1 MTVTGAAGAQTGTAP
16 GIRCLAQ
23 TDAAGIDAMLAG
35 AGSPLA
41 GQGPTFVAEGVAAGI
56 DPRLLLAIAAHE
68 TRFATYAPAR
78 AIHNPFGLGPGLVF
92 SSDAAAIAR
101 AARTLDAYYVQEG
114 RIRIDTIGPKW
125 APIGAANDPQGL
137 NRHWVAGVGAQYAAL
152 GGDPDAPVLI
162 GAQSAPCPAP
172 AGADPD
178 GPAASAAAAP
188 GDRSSG
194 PAEVTTWGGAALMI
208 ALVGYL
214 ALRRRRVIAAAAAA
228 RDARF
233 AWEPADPDA
242 DAVAE
247 ALATAHAQTAA
258 AATPLGIAAG
268 EDDEIEDAEWTLEEP
283 PASEEDTAEFRVDD
297 APPEPPLAE
306 RAVELPEADPAA
318 AFWAWAEDECAGHDD
333 AEPDEPID
341 WHPVEEPAPAAP
353 VPVATEPEPEPKPAD
368 EAVLADQAGVVAD
381 LVPALL
387 EGLLPIERVCDRSG
401 VTPRMLALM
410 RIVADAPLPVTE
422 QARRLGV
429 PRPVVAGLCAR
440 IEALGLAQREP
451 LADDA
456 RRHAVVLT
464 AAGYELCA
472 DGAPA
477 PDPARVEAVLARMTA
492 ADRTALLAGLTA
504 LASPSAE

>member
-1 MTVTGAAGAQTGTAP
+1 MTVTGAAGAQTAP
-16 GIRCLAQ
+16 AAVRCLAQ
-23 TDAAGIDAMLAG
+23 TDAAGIDAMLTR

-152 GGDPDAPVLI
+152 GGDPEAPVLM
-162 GAQSAPCPAP
+162 GSQGAPCPAP
-172 AGADPD
+172 AGAASA
-178 GPAASAAAAP
+178 GSAAPAAPAP

-214 ALRRRRVIAAAAAA
+214 ARRRRRVIAAAAAA

-233 AWEPADPDA
+233 AWEPVAPET
-242 DAVAE
+242 DAVSE
-247 ALATAHAQTAA
+247 VLATAHAQTVA

-268 EDDEIEDAEWTLEEP
+268 EDGEVEDAEWTLDESSPSEDDTAVFRIDDVAPEP
-283 PASEEDTAEFRVDD
+283 PAEEAAEQIP
-297 APPEPPLAE
+297 AI
-306 RAVELPEADPAA
+306 DPAI
-318 AFWAWAEDECAGHDD
+318 AFWEWAETECAGHDD
-333 AEPDEPID
+333 AEAEEPGD
-341 WHPVEEPAPAAP
+341 WHPAEEAAP
-353 VPVATEPEPEPKPAD
+353 VAAAPEPKPVD
-368 EAVLADQAGVVAD
+368 EADVGDQAEVVAD

-401 VTPRMLALM
+401 VTPRMLAMM

-440 IEALGLAQREP
+440 IEALGLARREP
-451 LADDA
+451 VADDA

-472 DGAPA
+472 DSAPA
-477 PDPARVEAVLARMTA
+477 PDPARVEAVLSRMTA
-492 ADRTALLAGLTA
+492 ADRAALLAGLTA